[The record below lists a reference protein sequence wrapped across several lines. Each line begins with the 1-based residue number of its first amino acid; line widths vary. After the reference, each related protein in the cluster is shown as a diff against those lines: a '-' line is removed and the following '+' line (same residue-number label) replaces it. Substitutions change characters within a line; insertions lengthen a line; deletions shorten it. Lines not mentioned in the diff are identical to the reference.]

1 MALTFTI
8 DGVDVS
14 DKVRLDG
21 YRLVMAADQG
31 KVGAGRLFIDDTSGS
46 GSYAPITKEW
56 SVVESTATPTTIAG
70 GFVAERGIDRGPLT
84 VATQRQ
90 FGPILED
97 WNTVLTDRVLK
108 GPASNRPAE
117 TDRQRVMW
125 LLGQGVLGML
135 DGAGQVPNTNTVDM
149 PKTDY
154 WGKTPLD
161 VLDDCAEA
169 SGKNFYVYYEAGTG
183 WVLFYDRN
191 NTDSAFTSGLQIS
204 DDSTDIDNSTV
215 FGASNIKYEEDPE
228 RIYSG
233 LLVKYDGG
241 QVWAVDETT
250 ETTYR
255 RLQRTVI
262 KENFKKAATA
272 QAWADRQLAKLNE
285 PTKRLTLTVSVPAS
299 ALGDLRP
306 GLRIEVKLR
315 SRGITA
321 FTYFR
326 IVETT
331 ITPRQGIR
339 GLSDVEFDVELKMKD
354 KIRPVNLDDT
364 FGGGDSSGNKGTG
377 GSSGGSVG
385 GSAGGTTTD
394 TAEYPL
400 DDFSRATGGG
410 AQTSTG
416 TGTSM
421 TLNIPDGAN
430 VSGRMLMMQAVW
442 DSNTGDYDTQVINA
456 GFSRFGTVQANG
468 SYRYCAYTWEMTG
481 GEGFTGAGD
490 TVALSGYT
498 SANVL
503 AFVDIAAQ
511 DVGAEAVID
520 WDATSDPPDIT
531 SQGWAAGT
539 YQWYTFLITDDAGT
553 ITAGPSGYTESGDV
567 ELNGVMRMAAWTRQS
582 TVDAE
587 SPGAF
592 TEASNTII
600 TSVTI
605 GQGSGALSLGEGW
618 GSIPEGVDTGAPWE
632 GGNTWAVTTTSGTA
646 SFSVSGSQGLIVITA
661 DDTTAIAELTS
672 DGEPTGPWDTG
683 DAAFTIR
690 WQTDV
695 LGDITDTDANSIE
708 FNVYADGWF
717 GGLVLAL
724 GDNVTRSYMSPNQ
737 QRGIV
742 VWQGT
747 GVVSSSS
754 FVPKTLA
761 VDTDYYIKLDAR
773 GTRVRAKM
781 WKASDSEP
789 VAWDIDVARVDTAGS
804 GETMDITV
812 DGNITGGDVTHRF
825 ESIDVEL
832 NGSGVT
838 TLPPGDGATVT
849 WTIEEWVPGTLRVFV
864 DGIQTIPAS
873 TDRANGTF
881 TFDRAPDLGAVIRVE
896 YQPA

>member
-90 FGPILED
+90 FGPLLED

-233 LLVKYDGG
+233 LLVKFDGG

-285 PTKRLTLTVSVPAS
+285 PTKRLALTVSVPAS

-339 GLSDVEFDVELKMKD
+339 GVSDVEFDVELKMKD

-385 GSAGGTTTD
+385 GSAGGSTTD
-394 TAEYPL
+394 ATEYPL
-400 DDFSRATGGG
+400 DDFSRSVSAYPSEVD
-410 AQTSTG
+410 AAVYADTSVT
-416 TGTSM
+416 TAAVN
-421 TLNIPDGAN
+421 LPDGVDVAGRFVIIYGVTEDYDVQAGLIGTHGFSSFLNYN
-430 VSGRMLMMQAVW
+430 VGSFVSWIVYRFITGSEGWAASGEVLNVAGITSQDVGTYAICLSGVETIEGASSATADPPSVTPSWGSSVLARWYTFAVSDTSLSGDPTGYTTDAGGFLATRW
-442 DSNTGDYDTQVINA
+442 LLSVKNDDSNTENPSTY
-456 GFSRFGTVQANG
+456 
-468 SYRYCAYTWEMTG
+468 
-481 GEGFTGAGD
+481 TGAGNSVSY
-490 TVALSGYT
+490 TMALEGSST
-498 SANVL
+498 
-503 AFVDIAAQ
+503 
-511 DVGAEAVID
+511 GA
-520 WDATSDPPDIT
+520 
-531 SQGWAAGT
+531 
-539 YQWYTFLITDDAGT
+539 
-553 ITAGPSGYTESGDV
+553 
-567 ELNGVMRMAAWTRQS
+567 
-582 TVDAE
+582 
-587 SPGAF
+587 
-592 TEASNTII
+592 
-600 TSVTI
+600 
-605 GQGSGALSLGEGW
+605 GW
-618 GSIPEGVDTGAPWE
+618 GSIPTGADTGAPWE
-632 GGNTWAVTTTSGTA
+632 GGNAWTFSVTGTA
-646 SFSVSGSQGLIVITA
+646 SASVDGTDGVIVIEADNTA
-661 DDTTAIAELTS
+661 AQMVLTS
-672 DGEPTGPWDTG
+672 DTEPLGPWDTA
-683 DAAFTIR
+683 DAAFTVL
-690 WQTDV
+690 WKTDT
-695 LGDITDTDANSIE
+695 LGDITDASGNNIE
-708 FNVYADGWF
+708 MGLYSDGWF
-717 GGLVLAL
+717 GGIIVNL
-724 GDNVTRSYMSPNQ
+724 GDNVNWSYMDPDQ

-742 VWQGT
+742 VWQGS
-747 GVVSSSS
+747 GVTTYSP
-754 FVPKTLA
+754 FVPKTIA
-761 VDTDYYIKLDAR
+761 PDTYYYVKLDAR
-773 GTRVRAKM
+773 GTRVRAKF
-781 WKASDSEP
+781 WRASDAEP
-789 VAWDIDVARVDTAGS
+789 VAWDIDEARVDTTSSAS
-804 GETMDITV
+804 EFSIV
-812 DGNITGGDVTHRF
+812 VHGNITGGDVTHKF
-825 ESIDVEL
+825 DSIDVEL
-832 NGSGVT
+832 AGSGVI
-838 TLPPGDGATVT
+838 TLPPGNGAAVT

-896 YQPA
+896 YTPA